1 MPTETYGITALGAAI
16 ATACA
21 PDRPPSRPEPATDQD
36 IVSRAHGPFAYDSW
50 EGMTNIEKFDKLRED
65 LNGLKGTIDRLGTE
79 LYKLQG
85 LLEQHRHSSSDGSVL
100 VQYNK
105 NTF

>member
-1 MPTETYGITALGAAI
+1 MPGDIESCGQI
-16 ATACA
+16 ACA
-21 PDRPPSRPEPATDQD
+21 PYRPSSRLVQD
-36 IVSRAHGPFAYDSW
+36 NYPQPPQEARPFAYDSW

-65 LNGLKGTIDRLGTE
+65 LNGLKGTVDRLGSE